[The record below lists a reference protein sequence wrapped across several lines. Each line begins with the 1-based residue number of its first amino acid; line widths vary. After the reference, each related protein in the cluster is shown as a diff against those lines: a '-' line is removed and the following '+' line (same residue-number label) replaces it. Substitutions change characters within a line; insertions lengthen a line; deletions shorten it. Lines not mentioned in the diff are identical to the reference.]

1 MNPYQTY
8 QQQQLTS
15 ATRIDLLLM
24 LYDKAIGHLDQA
36 HKALAQQNLLTAT
49 SRLLAAQAI
58 VEALATGVDLQYGE
72 IPQNMLRLYEYVLHC
87 LSCVEAKKIHDFAR
101 RADRDSATS
110 ENHGVERRNPFADAE
125 PGVAVQCVKR
135 FFPITFFFFL
145 KAVSALAAIF
155 VQALSSLQAKLRG
168 RLISSH
174 RFILCASEMCNDLFV
189 PGIY

>member
-49 SRLLAAQAI
+49 SRLLVAQAI
-58 VEALATGVDLQYGE
+58 VYALATGVDLQYGE

-87 LSCVEAKKIHDFAR
+87 LSCVEAKKIQDALRVLTILREGLTGIQPQAR
-101 RADRDSATS
+101 TKEWSGEIPSLTRSRALQFSA
-110 ENHGVERRNPFADAE
+110 
-125 PGVAVQCVKR
+125 
-135 FFPITFFFFL
+135 
-145 KAVSALAAIF
+145 
-155 VQALSSLQAKLRG
+155 
-168 RLISSH
+168 
-174 RFILCASEMCNDLFV
+174 
-189 PGIY
+189 